1 MKRMKIDIHDAYAL
15 VAWFDKNK
23 RELPWRD
30 TGNPYDVWLS
40 EVMLQQTR
48 IEAVR
53 EKYILFERTL
63 PDLKSLA
70 EADDDVLLR
79 LWEGLGYYNRARN
92 LKRCAQVIVNQY
104 DGAMPSSYEELLSL
118 PGFGPYTA
126 GAVASIAFGKA
137 VPAVDGNV
145 MRVLSRVFENRE
157 DVRKSETKKMYEN
170 IIRTL
175 FEENDDPH
183 FVSSFNQGLM
193 ELGEVICVPNGRAL
207 CDQCP
212 FSSVCLTHKHGTY
225 EEVPFKSALKQ
236 RKQISKT
243 VIVIRNGDRF
253 LIHKRKNTGLL
264 AGMYEFMNVDKF
276 MTQKEVIAYVNE
288 KGMEALHVKKLPDS
302 RHLFAHLE
310 WNMKGYEVTVS
321 QCYGTLPE
329 NCTFVNEMELNQMAI
344 PSAFHT
350 YVDYYMLRK
359 KDDSK

>member
-1 MKRMKIDIHDAYAL
+1 MKQMKIDKQDATRL

-53 EKYILFERTL
+53 EKYILFQKAL
-63 PDLKSLA
+63 PDIKFLA
-70 EADDDVLLR
+70 IVDDDVLMR

-92 LKRCAQVIVNQY
+92 LKKCAQVIMNQY
-104 DGAMPSSYEELLSL
+104 DGLMPSSYEELLSL
-118 PGFGPYTA
+118 PGLGPYTA

-145 MRVLSRVFENRE
+145 MRVLARVFENRD
-157 DVRKSETKKMYEN
+157 DVRNVETKKMYEN
-170 IIRTL
+170 VIRTL
-175 FEENDDPH
+175 FEENNDPH

-207 CDQCP
+207 CEQCP

-225 EEVPFKSALKQ
+225 EEIPFRSALKQ

-243 VIVIRNGDRF
+243 VAVIRNGDRF
-253 LIHKRKNTGLL
+253 LVHKRKNTGLL
-264 AGMYEFMNVDKF
+264 AGMYEFMNIDKF
-276 MTQKEVIAYVNE
+276 LNQKEVIAYVNAL
-288 KGMEALHVKKLPDS
+288 GLEAIHVKKLPDS
-302 RHLFAHLE
+302 RHLFTHLE
-310 WNMKGYEVTVS
+310 WNMKAYEVTVS
-321 QCYGTLPE
+321 QCYKALGD
-329 NCTFVNEMELNQMAI
+329 NCTFVNEEELDQMAI

-359 KDDSK
+359 RDKIR